1 MNIRKYIP
9 FFFTL
14 ILLVFFVINADAQC
28 AMCTATAEKSE
39 YAKSLNKG
47 ILYLLFA
54 PIFILGGVV
63 LLWFFNRNK
72 FKSEQ

>member
-1 MNIRKYIP
+1 MNIQKYIP
-9 FFFTL
+9 LFLTF
-14 ILLVFFVINADAQC
+14 ILLIFFVINADAQC
-28 AMCTATAEKSE
+28 AMCAATAEKSE

-54 PIFILGGVV
+54 PIFILGGVI
-63 LLWFFNRNK
+63 LLWFFNKNK